1 MNWLETANGIVT
13 LIISLISLLS
23 AGVSVFFLV
32 KTLIATM
39 KKNTTEQNWKLI
51 MKIADAAMVEVE
63 KSSAKGAEKKQMVID
78 AVKAGCKE
86 AGIECDD
93 FIDQLVAYID
103 QCIDFAN
110 GFKK

>member
-1 MNWLETANGIVT
+1 MNWLETANGVIT
-13 LIISLISLLS
+13 LVIGLVSLLS

-32 KTLIATM
+32 KTLLKTM
-39 KKNTTEQNWKLI
+39 KNNTADQNWKLI
-51 MKIADAAMVEVE
+51 MKIADAAMIQVE
-63 KSSAKGAEKKQMVID
+63 KSSAKGAQKKEMVID